1 MFDTAGLILL
11 MVLIGAILG
20 GGTNVLAIRM
30 IFRPFEA
37 VRIGG
42 IRIPF
47 TPGLVPKRREE
58 IADRLGRMVED
69 YLLTPEGVQ
78 SKLSDS
84 AFTAQLEARIERGI
98 DELLKDQ
105 RTVDEW
111 VSDTFER
118 QGNTAE
124 VRRNLEAN
132 INQRIAALIDSY
144 KSIPIKETVPQAW
157 LTKAEEAMPKVS
169 RDILVSFE
177 TYLISDEGQDQLGR
191 MVARFFDSRGS
202 VGGMLG
208 RVVNRFSLVSVI
220 TKELTRFVKDEQ
232 TEQMVTRLLIREMHQ
247 LTEKKPV
254 DLYDDE
260 QANEQISILI
270 RKIVNEIPIV
280 GEWDKPIHEWGG
292 AYRQLLDESIIPAL
306 MAGTTSLVSKYLS
319 RMMRKIGIRD
329 VVRDQVNQF
338 PIEQL
343 EQMIISVAM
352 RELKLIALLG
362 ALIGGGIGLLQAIL
376 FLLFA

>member
-220 TKELTRFVKDEQ
+220 TKELTRFVK
-232 TEQMVTRLLIREMHQ
+232 R
-247 LTEKKPV
+247 
-254 DLYDDE
+254 
-260 QANEQISILI
+260 
-270 RKIVNEIPIV
+270 
-280 GEWDKPIHEWGG
+280 
-292 AYRQLLDESIIPAL
+292 
-306 MAGTTSLVSKYLS
+306 
-319 RMMRKIGIRD
+319 
-329 VVRDQVNQF
+329 
-338 PIEQL
+338 
-343 EQMIISVAM
+343 
-352 RELKLIALLG
+352 
-362 ALIGGGIGLLQAIL
+362 
-376 FLLFA
+376 